1 MRISNRN
8 NKKKLATKTVAR
20 YYIRSARIKLRRI
33 IMPFIN
39 IKMGHISEEKKK
51 ELIVNLTNE
60 AVRIT
65 GLKPE
70 SFMVFIEEY
79 SYENIG
85 VAGMTVKDRLAG
97 AK

>member
-1 MRISNRN
+1 
-8 NKKKLATKTVAR
+8 
-20 YYIRSARIKLRRI
+20 
-33 IMPFIN
+33 MPLIN
-39 IKMGHISEEKKK
+39 VKMGQIDETKKK
-51 ELIVNLTNE
+51 ELIAGLTGE

-85 VAGMTVKDRLAG
+85 VAGVTVKERLAS
-97 AK
+97 A

>member
-1 MRISNRN
+1 
-8 NKKKLATKTVAR
+8 
-20 YYIRSARIKLRRI
+20 
-33 IMPFIN
+33 MPFIN

-60 AVRIT
+60 AVKIT

-85 VAGMTVKDRLAG
+85 VAGMTVKERLA
-97 AK
+97 ASK

>member
-1 MRISNRN
+1 
-8 NKKKLATKTVAR
+8 
-20 YYIRSARIKLRRI
+20 
-33 IMPFIN
+33 MPLIN

-60 AVRIT
+60 AVKIT

-70 SFMVFIEEY
+70 NFMVFIEEF

-85 VAGMTVKDRLAG
+85 VAGMTVKERLAG

>member
-1 MRISNRN
+1 
-8 NKKKLATKTVAR
+8 
-20 YYIRSARIKLRRI
+20 
-33 IMPFIN
+33 
-39 IKMGHISEEKKK
+39 MGQISEEKKK

-60 AVRIT
+60 AVKIT

-79 SYENIG
+79 PYENIG
-85 VAGMTVKDRLAG
+85 VAGMTVKERLAS